1 MVCVL
6 VCVKERTIDVRY
18 LSKGLRKEACDSNPG
33 PSVTQTF
40 MLHQTLRI
48 ENVHI
53 RVNHLQIILIN
64 YTINYTINSQC
75 PTHSC
80 PQNVH

>member
-6 VCVKERTIDVRY
+6 VCVKERTIDVLY

-53 RVNHLQIILIN
+53 PVNHLQIILP
-64 YTINYTINSQC
+64 INSQC
-75 PTHSC
+75 STHSC